1 MKFKKSLSKYEDLG
15 DVNLDYQRVLRRGFP
30 EVIFCLSKSYAQIEK
45 IVNALSRKK
54 LPIILTRLKK
64 EYFIKLKSKFNNLQY
79 NETARIAYANISF
92 KNKRRG
98 IAVVCAGTSDV
109 GVAEEASLT
118 AELMGNSVER
128 FYDVG
133 VAGLHRLLNN
143 IQNIRKARVIIVV
156 AGMDAALPSVVS
168 GLTSV
173 PLIAVPTS
181 VGYGASFKG
190 LSALLSMLNSC
201 SPGIGVVNIDNGFGA
216 GYLASLIC
224 QKLP

>member
-1 MKFKKSLSKYEDLG
+1 MKHKKLDYEDLG
-15 DVNLDYQRVLRRGFP
+15 DVKLDHQRVLRRGFS
-30 EVIFCLSKSYAQIEK
+30 EVIFCESKSYVQIEK
-45 IVNALSRKK
+45 IVDVLFKKK
-54 LPIILTRLKK
+54 LPIILTRLKR
-64 EYFIKLKSKFNNLQY
+64 EHFVNLKSRFHNIKY
-79 NETARIAYANISF
+79 DEISRIAYANIKF
-92 KNKRRG
+92 GNKKG

-118 AELMGNSVER
+118 AELMGNKVER

-133 VAGLHRLLNN
+133 VAGLHRLLRN
-143 IQNIRKARVIIVV
+143 IQDIRKARVIIVV

-168 GLTSV
+168 GLTKV

-216 GYLASLIC
+216 GYLASLIN
-224 QKLP
+224 QTK

>member
-1 MKFKKSLSKYEDLG
+1 MKSRKLSYEDLG
-15 DVNLDYQRVLRRGFP
+15 DVKLDHQRISRRGFP
-30 EVIFCLSKSYAQIEK
+30 EVIFCESKSYSQIEK
-45 IVNALSRKK
+45 IVDALFKK
-54 LPIILTRLKK
+54 NLPIILTRLKK
-64 EYFIKLKSKFNNLQY
+64 EHFVKLKSKFSKLQY
-79 NETARIAYANISF
+79 SETARMAYANVNF
-92 KNKRRG
+92 GKKRG
-98 IAVVCAGTSDV
+98 IVVVCAGTSDV

-143 IQNIRKARVIIVV
+143 IQEIRKARVIIVV

-216 GYLASLIC
+216 GYLASLIN
-224 QKLP
+224 KKNMKK